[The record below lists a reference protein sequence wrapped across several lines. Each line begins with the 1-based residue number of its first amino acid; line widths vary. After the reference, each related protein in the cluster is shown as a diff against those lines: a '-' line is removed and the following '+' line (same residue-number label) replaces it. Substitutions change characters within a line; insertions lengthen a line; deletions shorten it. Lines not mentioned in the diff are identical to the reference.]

1 MENKPLT
8 VNELK
13 KGFYSLKSNKSA
25 NYDDISY

>member
-13 KGFYSLKSNKSA
+13 KAFYSLKSNKST